1 MPFTE
6 QVNQSRQVARPK
18 RPEELP
24 HGLITP
30 PGPVRDRI
38 EQERAKHPPEV
49 FAKHEERLLNEWTIG
64 YTFDSLCLE
73 VVYRPTPKGPEVL
86 AVGTEEVIAL
96 RKTTPLAEQM
106 NFETFLGYP

>member
-1 MPFTE
+1 MHRGRTSFLVAAFPNKVHGNVKNAMPSIE
-6 QVNQSRQVARPK
+6 QAASTRQDSAPK
-18 RPEELP
+18 LPQELP

-30 PGPVRDRI
+30 PSAVRERI

-73 VVYRPTPKGPEVL
+73 VVYRPTPK
-86 AVGTEEVIAL
+86 
-96 RKTTPLAEQM
+96 
-106 NFETFLGYP
+106 